1 MEEMNKNEVLSE
13 TEETVETVEI
23 AETVEVKTYVVNC
36 KTCGAALRVKDGVGA
51 YMCPVCNKLFT
62 LRKSEKLV
70 KEVSEEEKEQFL
82 KLQAMSSEA
91 WEETEA
97 EEKLPET
104 PNDDKVIWEETKAEE
119 TSVVEEADDWN
130 VEDVADEELPVE
142 EEDVQ
147 DDWNIEDAEE
157 DEEFVEEEADEP
169 QDDWNIEDIEEEE
182 EELPVEEEIQD
193 EWNEDEA
200 SETEEDQGWIEVLDD
215 APMSKAEKKAIKAQA
230 KAEKKAAAAA
240 VKAEK
245 KAQKEA
251 AKAEKKA
258 KAEEAKAAKKAKKE
272 NK

>member
-13 TEETVETVEI
+13 T
-23 AETVEVKTYVVNC
+23 AETVEVKTYVLNC

-104 PNDDKVIWEETKAEE
+104 PNDDKVVWEETEAEE

-169 QDDWNIEDIEEEE
+169 QDDWNIEDVEEED
-182 EELPVEEEIQD
+182 EEIQD
-193 EWNEDEA
+193 EWNEDEV